1 MPSKNLDA
9 KREELT
15 NEIRDILKN
24 AEELFN
30 ETSDSST
37 KEYKELRAK
46 LAKQFDNVKDRF
58 ATLKDDSIESA
69 KTVAKQTDTLVHDN
83 PYKAI
88 GVAGVVGL
96 LLGVLIAKR

>member
-1 MPSKNLDA
+1 MAKSLDA

-37 KEYKELRAK
+37 EEYKKLKDK
-46 LAKQFDNVKDRF
+46 LAKQFDDVKDR
-58 ATLKDDSIESA
+58 
-69 KTVAKQTDTLVHDN
+69 
-83 PYKAI
+83 
-88 GVAGVVGL
+88 
-96 LLGVLIAKR
+96 

>member
-1 MPSKNLDA
+1 MAKNLDT

-30 ETSDSST
+30 GTADSST
-37 KEYKELRAK
+37 EEYKK
-46 LAKQFDNVKDRF
+46 LKDRLAEQFDDVKYRF
-58 ATLKDDSIESA
+58 ASLKDDAIDSA
-69 KTVAKQTDTLVHDN
+69 KAVAKQTDTLVQDN

-88 GVAGVVGL
+88 TVAGVVGL
-96 LLGVLIAKR
+96 LLGVLVTRR

>member
-1 MPSKNLDA
+1 MAKSLDA

-37 KEYKELRAK
+37 EEYKKLKDK
-46 LAKQFDNVKDRF
+46 LAKQFDDVKDHF
-58 ATLKDDSIESA
+58 ATLKDDTVDSA
-69 KTVAKQTDTLVHDN
+69 RTVVKQTDTLVQDN

-88 GVAGVVGL
+88 TVAGVVGL
-96 LLGVLIAKR
+96 LLGVLISRR

>member
-1 MPSKNLDA
+1 MAKSLDA

-37 KEYKELRAK
+37 EEYKKLKDK
-46 LAKQFDNVKDRF
+46 LAKQFDDVKNRF
-58 ATLKDDSIESA
+58 ATLKDDTVDSA
-69 KTVAKQTDTLVHDN
+69 RTVVKQTDTLVQDN

-88 GVAGVVGL
+88 TVAGVVGL
-96 LLGVLIAKR
+96 LLGVLISRR

>member
-1 MPSKNLDA
+1 MSKSLDA

-37 KEYKELRAK
+37 EEYKK
-46 LAKQFDNVKDRF
+46 LKDKLSKQFDDVKGRF
-58 ATLKDDSIESA
+58 ATLKDDTVDSA
-69 KTVAKQTDTLVHDN
+69 KTVVRNTDTLVQDN

-88 GVAGVVGL
+88 TVAGVVGL
-96 LLGVLIAKR
+96 LLGVLISRR

>member
-1 MPSKNLDA
+1 MPKTLDA

-37 KEYKELRAK
+37 KEYKELREK

>member
-1 MPSKNLDA
+1 MAKSLDA

-37 KEYKELRAK
+37 EEYKK
-46 LAKQFDNVKDRF
+46 LKNRLSAQFDDVKDRF
-58 ATLKDDSIESA
+58 ANLKDDTIDNA
-69 KTVAKQTDTLVHDN
+69 RHVAKQTDTLVQDN

-88 GVAGVVGL
+88 TVAGVVGL
-96 LLGVLIAKR
+96 LLGVLVARR

>member
-1 MPSKNLDA
+1 MAKSLDA

-15 NEIRDILKN
+15 NEIREILKN

-37 KEYKELRAK
+37 EEYKK
-46 LAKQFDNVKDRF
+46 LKHRLSEQFDDVRYRF
-58 ATLKDDSIESA
+58 ATLKDDTVESA
-69 KTVAKQTDTLVHDN
+69 KNVAKQTDTLVQDN

-88 GVAGVVGL
+88 TVAGVVGL
-96 LLGVLIAKR
+96 LLGVLVARR

>member
-1 MPSKNLDA
+1 MAKSLDA

-37 KEYKELRAK
+37 EEYKKLKDK
-46 LAKQFDNVKDRF
+46 LAKQFWWCKDRF
-58 ATLKDDSIESA
+58 ATLKDDTVDSA
-69 KTVAKQTDTLVHDN
+69 RTVVKQTDTLVQDN

-88 GVAGVVGL
+88 TVAGVVGL
-96 LLGVLIAKR
+96 LLGVLISRR

>member
-88 GVAGVVGL
+88 TVAGVVGL
-96 LLGVLIAKR
+96 LLGVLVARR

>member
-1 MPSKNLDA
+1 MAKSLDA

-37 KEYKELRAK
+37 EEYKKLKHR
-46 LAKQFDNVKDRF
+46 LAKQFDDVKDRF
-58 ATLKDDSIESA
+58 ATLKDDTVDNA
-69 KTVAKQTDTLVHDN
+69 RAVAKHTDTLVQDN

-88 GVAGVVGL
+88 TVAGVVGL
-96 LLGVLIAKR
+96 LLGVLVARR

>member
-1 MPSKNLDA
+1 MAKSLDA

-15 NEIRDILKN
+15 NEIREILKN

-37 KEYKELRAK
+37 EEYKK
-46 LAKQFDNVKDRF
+46 LKHRLSEQFDDVKHRF
-58 ATLKDDSIESA
+58 ATLKDDTVESA
-69 KTVAKQTDTLVHDN
+69 KNVAKQTDTLVQDN

-88 GVAGVVGL
+88 TVAGVVGL
-96 LLGVLIAKR
+96 LLGVLVARR

>member
-1 MPSKNLDA
+1 MPKTLDA

>member
-1 MPSKNLDA
+1 MAKNLLDS

-30 ETSDSST
+30 GTADSST
-37 KEYKELRAK
+37 EEYKK
-46 LAKQFDNVKDRF
+46 LKHRLAEQFDDVKYRF
-58 ATLKDDSIESA
+58 ASLKDDTIDSA
-69 KTVAKQTDTLVHDN
+69 KAVAKQTDTLVQDN

-88 GVAGVVGL
+88 TVAGVVGL
-96 LLGVLIAKR
+96 LLGVLVTRR

>member
-1 MPSKNLDA
+1 MSKSLDA

-30 ETSDSST
+30 ETTDSST
-37 KEYKELRAK
+37 EEYKKLKDK
-46 LAKQFDNVKDRF
+46 LAKQFDDVKGRF
-58 ATLKDDSIESA
+58 ATLKDDTVDSA
-69 KTVAKQTDTLVHDN
+69 KHVAKQTDTLVHDN

-88 GVAGVVGL
+88 TVAGVVGL
-96 LLGVLIAKR
+96 LLGVLVARR

>member
-1 MPSKNLDA
+1 
-9 KREELT
+9 

-37 KEYKELRAK
+37 EEYKK
-46 LAKQFDNVKDRF
+46 LKHRLAQQFDDVKDRF
-58 ATLKDDSIESA
+58 ATLKDDTVDNA
-69 KTVAKQTDTLVHDN
+69 RAVAKHTDTLVQDN

-88 GVAGVVGL
+88 TVAGVVGL
-96 LLGVLIAKR
+96 LLGVLVARR

>member
-1 MPSKNLDA
+1 MAKSLDA

-37 KEYKELRAK
+37 E
-46 LAKQFDNVKDRF
+46 
-58 ATLKDDSIESA
+58 
-69 KTVAKQTDTLVHDN
+69 
-83 PYKAI
+83 
-88 GVAGVVGL
+88 
-96 LLGVLIAKR
+96 